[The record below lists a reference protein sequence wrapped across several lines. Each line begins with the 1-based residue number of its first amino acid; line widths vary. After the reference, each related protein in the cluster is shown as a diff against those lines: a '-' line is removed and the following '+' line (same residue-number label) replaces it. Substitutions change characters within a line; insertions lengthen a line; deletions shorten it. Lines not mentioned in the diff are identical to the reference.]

1 MFFETLNDRYVLDSN
16 EVYEIDQ
23 AISSY
28 NAVIAQ
34 KANQYNLAL
43 VDMNSYMRTVATG
56 IKWNG
61 VDFNMVFVSGG
72 FLSLDGYH
80 PNQKGYSL
88 IANEF
93 IKAIN
98 SKYNAFIPEV
108 YCTECDGV
116 KFP

>member
-1 MFFETLNDRYVLDSN
+1 NDRYVLDSN

-34 KANQYNLAL
+34 KASQYNLAL
-43 VDMNSYMRTVATG
+43 VDMKSYMQNVVSG

-61 VDFNMVFVSGG
+61 VSFNMEFVSGG

-98 SKYNAFIPEV
+98 NKYKSTIPEI